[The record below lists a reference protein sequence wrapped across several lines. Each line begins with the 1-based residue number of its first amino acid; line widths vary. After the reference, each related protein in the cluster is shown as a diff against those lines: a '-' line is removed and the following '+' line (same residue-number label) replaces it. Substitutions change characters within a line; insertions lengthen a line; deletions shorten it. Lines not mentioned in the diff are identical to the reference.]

1 MDVYKG
7 NHPALRGK
15 PNGDKIGLA
24 AEPVF
29 RQAREWEEAPVKSN
43 HIVFVPGLFGWGPGE
58 LGGFPYWGGAL
69 EQFDK
74 NRFQTHWV
82 KCGPISSFHD
92 RACEVFA
99 RIKGAK
105 IDYGEPSTV

>member
-1 MDVYKG
+1 
-7 NHPALRGK
+7 
-15 PNGDKIGLA
+15 
-24 AEPVF
+24 
-29 RQAREWEEAPVKSN
+29 VKSN

-74 NRFQTHWV
+74 NRFQTHWA
-82 KCGPISSFHD
+82 KCGPVSSFHD